1 MQDRRQ
7 FFREISR
14 DRAMDEHLGG
24 GQESA
29 VAGKPRRRAGPQTI
43 GAETGDFA
51 KRVETAA
58 MRIAGQ
64 VVELFELSEDGE
76 IDVRAEGTFQ
86 IGKRGNFVV
95 EQELS
100 QGIRREGERSHNV
113 IVATEEPLY
122 STL

>member
-76 IDVRAEGTFQ
+76 IDVRAEGPFE
-86 IGKRGNFVV
+86 IRKYCDFVV
-95 EQELS
+95 EQQLS
-100 QGIRREGERSHNV
+100 QRIGREGERSHNV
-113 IVATEEPLY
+113 IVATQTALH